1 MESVDTNTNT
11 MRERLLAE
19 KAELNERL
27 ERIKASVRRG
37 ADPDSKERATEL
49 ENVEV
54 VDALG
59 NEIRREIELINNAL
73 RRMEEDRFGVCV
85 DCGDAI
91 DSKRLEIQ
99 PFVELCFDCAE
110 FTESRAT

>member
-1 MESVDTNTNT
+1 MNESTNA
-11 MRERLLAE
+11 MRDHLLKQ

-27 ERIKASVRRG
+27 ERIKASVRRST
-37 ADPDSKERATEL
+37 DPDSKERATEL

-59 NEIRREIELINNAL
+59 NEITRELELINGAL
-73 RRMEEDRFGVCV
+73 RRIEEDRFGLCR

-91 DSKRLEIQ
+91 DEKRLKIQ
-99 PFVELCFDCAE
+99 PFVELCYDCAE
-110 FTESRAT
+110 FTERRTS